1 MQLKCRD
8 SRLKIKKCTDL
19 PQANENNKNA
29 EIEIL
34 IPKENSS
41 PKHKMKPKTFYN
53 SKSHTSL

>member
-34 IPKENSS
+34 ITK
-41 PKHKMKPKTFYN
+41 
-53 SKSHTSL
+53 